1 MARGLFLAVVL
12 SLCLTAPARA
22 GEAFISVDG
31 SDVAYL
37 HFEDPAGVPDEIRIP
52 PTAERT
58 ITLLGPT
65 VVAGDG
71 CVPVA
76 GGASCTRPSRAH
88 VWERTII
95 DTGGGDDTVVVET
108 SHQMRIFGNDG
119 NDRISLG
126 PQTIGE
132 VSGGDGDDVL
142 ATAASAILFG
152 GAGNDHLSAGAR
164 SGLSGDAG
172 ADRLEGSPQDDV
184 LVDAGDRGSR
194 DVLACNGG
202 ADVMQ
207 IDETDALEGCTSAA
221 FDKISRTKFYWEV
234 RYGPRVSIPTLLR
247 VRRLEVLRRHSGLVR
262 AVHRRAVPWRE
273 VRGGPPRLQ
282 AELHRLSDRARRQAG
297 PLRGSLVEGRFT
309 GGDRA
314 GRPVVRVRQRA
325 VHEGLGVPHPRP
337 QGADQAQALHGRD
350 PRVPA
355 REGTRT
361 RGALYVTP
369 GQPA

>member
-247 VRRLEVLRRHSGLVR
+247 VRDSKYFGDIQSLFAQCIGAPCRGAKFEADHHDYKQSFTDLRI
-262 AVHRRAVPWRE
+262 
-273 VRGGPPRLQ
+273 VRGGKRVRFEGRWWRGVSPGAIVRVGLSF
-282 AELHRLSDRARRQAG
+282 ELGNVRFTKGWEFRTRARKVPIRRKRCTVAILAYPRARG
-297 PLRGSLVEGRFT
+297 PGR
-309 GGDRA
+309 
-314 GRPVVRVRQRA
+314 
-325 VHEGLGVPHPRP
+325 EVPC
-337 QGADQAQALHGRD
+337 
-350 PRVPA
+350 
-355 REGTRT
+355 T
-361 RGALYVTP
+361 
-369 GQPA
+369 